1 MPDEKP
7 SMYERTEYEIISETE
22 TENSITGVIRNICN
36 GALIECRIP
45 KHTAEEEELLA
56 SDITYALIQTS
67 FTGQDISRIHDMEIL
82 RPDEKS

>member
-22 TENSITGVIRNICN
+22 TESGITGVIRNICN

-45 KHTAEEEELLA
+45 QRKKKNLPL
-56 SDITYALIQTS
+56 TS
-67 FTGQDISRIHDMEIL
+67 HMR
-82 RPDEKS
+82 